1 MPEDKKKF
9 GRTKAAAVSK
19 GQARNAAFKKQCQAY
34 KKANPKDYAKNACKN
49 MNFNNP
55 VQMSDLEKAMFNKSK
70 KGTVQLSEQG
80 KKDAN
85 KTIRDAYN
93 KTP

>member
-1 MPEDKKKF
+1 
-9 GRTKAAAVSK
+9 
-19 GQARNAAFKKQCQAY
+19 
-34 KKANPKDYAKNACKN
+34 

>member
-9 GRTKAAAVSK
+9 GRTKAAAVAK

-34 KKANPKDYAKNACKN
+34 KKANPADYAKNACKN
-49 MNFNNP
+49 MKFKNP
-55 VQMSDLEKAMFNKSK
+55 VQMTDVDKALYAKSK

-80 KKDAN
+80 KKAADQ
-85 KTIRDAYN
+85 TIRSAYN
-93 KTP
+93 Q